1 MSGTRKEP
9 GATPSLGE
17 LSQLDLER
25 RPPRA
30 AAPPS
35 AAPPR
40 RGRPS
45 AWWLLLL
52 LPPLLLAAGLLH
64 WRDAISELLIPDS
77 ELKREIAAAQDA
89 LARGELSRADG
100 QGARERFQ
108 AVLARD
114 PDHLAARRGLAEV
127 REAAL
132 VQARASLATRDFA
145 TARERLAL
153 ARAMSAPAADLE
165 TIEAE
170 LALRESTDADLADL
184 LQRAR
189 DAQARGLVE
198 QLPDGALA
206 LYQEALRLQPDNA
219 IALDGR
225 RDILAGLL
233 RQAEAAMAAGEFDA
247 AVALVARVVESDPS
261 HLGLPEV
268 QARLGE
274 ARAAIERE
282 REQAVLA
289 ATSDLRAGR
298 LEAAAAG
305 FEALLAKDPASVEA
319 RQGLDDTG
327 AAMAARAS
335 REAADFD
342 FEAAEESLR
351 LASTWSPGSAAVA
364 AAERRLAQARRA
376 NEELPQ
382 GGRDPALLA
391 QVLDDARAAMRR
403 GELIDP
409 PGDSAWDHLRR
420 AAAMAPGD
428 TGVRAALQEYDR
440 RARACFEDELAGNR
454 LGAAQACLDAR
465 AVRERGGESLAADR
479 RRLADR
485 WLAFAEERLG
495 AGEMALA
502 RRALDA
508 ARGLDPANPNLA
520 PFEERL
526 QRAGG

>member
-9 GATPSLGE
+9 GSTPSLGE

-25 RPPRA
+25 RPPRGA
-30 AAPPS
+30 ASPPGP
-35 AAPPR
+35 PPR
-40 RGRPS
+40 RERPS

-52 LPPLLLAAGLLH
+52 LPPLLLAVGLLH
-64 WRDAISELLIPDS
+64 FREAISERLIPDS

-89 LARGELSRADG
+89 LARGELTRADG

-114 PDHLAARRGLAEV
+114 PDHLDARRGLADV

-132 VQARASLATRDFA
+132 LQARAALAARDFT
-145 TARERLAL
+145 TARERVAL
-153 ARAMSAPAADLE
+153 ARAMAAPAAELDA
-165 TIEAE
+165 IEAE
-170 LALRESTDADLADL
+170 LALRESADAGLADL

-189 DAQARGLVE
+189 DAQARGYVE
-198 QLPDGALA
+198 PLPDGALA

-225 RDILAGLL
+225 RAILAGLL
-233 RQAEAAMAAGEFDA
+233 QQAETAMAAGDFDA

-274 ARAAIERE
+274 ARAAIERA
-282 REQAVLA
+282 REQALQA
-289 ATSDLRAGR
+289 ATADLRAGR
-298 LEAAAAG
+298 LEAAAEG
-305 FEALLAKDPASVEA
+305 FEAMLAQDPASAEA
-319 RQGLDDTG
+319 RQGLEDAA
-327 AAMAARAS
+327 AAMAARAG
-335 REAADFD
+335 RQAADFD
-342 FEAAEESLR
+342 FEAAEDSLR
-351 LASTWSPGSAAVA
+351 LASTWSPGSAAGA

-391 QVLDDARAAMRR
+391 NVLEQARAAMRR

-420 AAAMAPGD
+420 AAALAPGD
-428 TGVRAALQEYDR
+428 AGVRAAMQEYDR

-465 AVRERGGESLAADR
+465 AVRERGGEGLAADR

-520 PFEERL
+520 TFEERL
-526 QRAGG
+526 RRAGG

>member
-1 MSGTRKEP
+1 MNGTRKEP
-9 GATPSLGE
+9 GETPSLGE

-25 RPPRA
+25 PSR
-30 AAPPS
+30 AAPPPP
-35 AAPPR
+35 APPPP
-40 RGRPS
+40 RGPRS

-52 LPPLLLAAGLLH
+52 VPPLLLALGLLH
-64 WRDAISELLIPDS
+64 WREAISERLIPDS

-114 PDHLAARRGLAEV
+114 PDHLAARSGLAAV

-132 VQARASLATRDFA
+132 VQARAAMAARDFA

-153 ARAMSAPAADLE
+153 ARAMAAPAAELDA
-165 TIEAE
+165 IEAE
-170 LALRESTDADLADL
+170 LALRESTDAGLADL

-189 DAQARGLVE
+189 NAQAQGYVE

-206 LYQEALRLQPDNA
+206 LYLEALRLQPDNA

-225 RDILAGLL
+225 RAILADLL
-233 RQAEAAMAAGEFDA
+233 RQAEAAMAAGQFDA

-274 ARAAIERE
+274 ARAAVERD
-282 REQAVLA
+282 REQALQA
-289 ATSDLRAGR
+289 ATADLHAGR
-298 LEAAAAG
+298 VDAAAAG
-305 FEALLAKDPASVEA
+305 FEAMLAKDPASAEA
-319 RQGLDDTG
+319 RQGLDDAA
-327 AAMAARAS
+327 AAMAARAG
-335 REAADFD
+335 RQAADFD
-342 FEAAEESLR
+342 FDAAAQSLR
-351 LASTWSPGSAAVA
+351 LASAWSPGSAAVA

-376 NEELPQ
+376 NEDLPQ
-382 GGRDPALLA
+382 AERDPANLA
-391 QVLDDARAAMRR
+391 RVLDDARAAMRR

-428 TGVRAALQEYDR
+428 AGVRTALQEYDR

-465 AVRERGGESLAADR
+465 AVRERGGEGLAAAR

-508 ARGLDPANPNLA
+508 ARGLDPANPGLA
-520 PFEERL
+520 GFEERL
-526 QRAGG
+526 LRAGG